1 MATKVINISLPQEL
15 LAEIDRLARKEGRTR
30 SELFREAARRYL
42 EARGG
47 ASWTAADRK
56 AFEGFSA
63 AAFNRLWDNPIDAQ
77 LWDSWKE
84 KHVGTPHGPRP

>member
-1 MATKVINISLPQEL
+1 MAVKVINISLPQEL
-15 LAEIDRLARKEGRTR
+15 LAEIDRLARQEGRTR

-42 EARGG
+42 EAQGG
-47 ASWTAADRK
+47 ASWTAADLR
-56 AFEGFSA
+56 AFGGFSA

-84 KHVGTPHGPRP
+84 RHARKAKAR